1 MTSTYQ
7 RKEKCQD
14 GNCTP
19 YNECREVQGKNGPF
33 KVCLVCENAV
43 YKPRGA
49 KCSESG
55 GVCTP
60 FASAPIIT
68 TAKGEFRKCLIC
80 DNLVFD
86 NSTKKPYKRPYEATK
101 VSQAS
106 STTQVDSTVMRDIS
120 NLNTRLA
127 LLENKVQALLES
139 KADTETKPQQQ
150 TQFLL
155 DL

>member
-1 MTSTYQ
+1 M
-7 RKEKCQD
+7 
-14 GNCTP
+14 
-19 YNECREVQGKNGPF
+19 
-33 KVCLVCENAV
+33 CENAV
-43 YKPRGA
+43 YKPRGP

-68 TAKGEFRKCLIC
+68 TAKGEFRKCLVC

-101 VSQAS
+101 VQGAPQA
-106 STTQVDSTVMRDIS
+106 DTVMRDIS

-139 KADTETKPQQQ
+139 KATEDASKPSNQQ
-150 TQFLL
+150 TQFLI

>member
-19 YNECREVQGKNGPF
+19 WIDCREVQGKNGPF
-33 KVCLVCENAV
+33 KVCLVCENPV
-43 YKPRGA
+43 YKPRGP

-68 TAKGEFRKCLIC
+68 TAKGEFRKCLVC

-86 NSTKKPYKRPYEATK
+86 NSNKKPYKRPYEATK
-101 VSQAS
+101 VQGAPQ
-106 STTQVDSTVMRDIS
+106 TDSTVIRDIS

-127 LLENKVQALLES
+127 LLENKVQALLEN
-139 KADTETKPQQQ
+139 KADTEAKPQQ

>member
-1 MTSTYQ
+1 M
-7 RKEKCQD
+7 
-14 GNCTP
+14 
-19 YNECREVQGKNGPF
+19 
-33 KVCLVCENAV
+33 CENAV
-43 YKPRGA
+43 YKPRGP

-60 FASAPIIT
+60 FASAPTFT
-68 TAKGEFRKCLIC
+68 TAKGEFRKCLVC

-86 NSTKKPYKRPYEATK
+86 NSNKKPYKRPYEATK
-101 VSQAS
+101 VVQAS
-106 STTQVDSTVMRDIS
+106 ATTQTDSTVMRDIS

-127 LLENKVQALLES
+127 LLETKVQALLEN
-139 KADTETKPQQQ
+139 KADTEAKPQQ

>member
-1 MTSTYQ
+1 MTSTYE
-7 RKEKCQD
+7 RKPKCEN

-19 YNECREVQGKNGPF
+19 WIDCREIQGKNGMF

-43 YKPRGA
+43 YKPRGP

-86 NSTKKPYKRPYEATK
+86 NSNKKPYKRPYEATK

-106 STTQVDSTVMRDIS
+106 VDSTVMRDIS

-127 LLENKVQALLES
+127 LLETKVQALLENKATDDAS
-139 KADTETKPQQQ
+139 KPQ